1 MTIFKKELRACLVS
15 FLVWSAAVGGL
26 MAMCVWMYPSFA
38 GSMDEVSDLFA
49 GMGGFSAA
57 FGMDKLA
64 FGSIMGFY
72 GMECGNILGLGGA
85 FFAALT
91 GMSLLAGEEGGHTAE
106 FLLTHPVSRG
116 QAAAEKLAALAA
128 MVLGLNLICFA
139 CGAGSILGIGEEA
152 EWGNLMKYHGAQL
165 LMQLEIGGIC
175 FGISSLLRRN
185 GYGLAMGLAAMLYF
199 LGLFINLDAGLDGL
213 RFVTPYYYAD
223 AARVFAGDPLA
234 DAVAAG
240 CGLGA
245 LGAVFGLW
253 RYGRKDI
260 AA

>member
-185 GYGLAMGLAAMLYF
+185 GYGLAMGLAAVMYF
-199 LGLFINLDAGLDGL
+199 LGLVINLDQGMAWL

-223 AARVFAGDPLA
+223 AARIYAGEALAGPL
-234 DAVAAG
+234 AAG
-240 CGLGA
+240 CLLGA
-245 LGAVFGLW
+245 AGAAWGLW